1 MRVRVLLVL
10 IIALIASFFS
20 LITFSHASDYV
31 LFGKEL
37 NITGHVSQEFG
48 FAAHSDKKVKISSD
62 GRSKYYD
69 EPGLHSA
76 YFTIYLDSTL
86 WLTQDIHVRMINR
99 LMGDWVYTMKKHN
112 DSWRGRD
119 FTRSNTPLH
128 LELTAYDVLREFYI
142 NYMRGN
148 LSVRVGKQQL
158 AWGQADGIRL
168 CDIINPLDIS
178 REALFRDSDEGYE
191 TTRIPLLLVRI
202 NYTFGGMSFGP
213 IWEPGIEF
221 VFNPGDIRTPRLFDY
236 SIWSPHDPLLP
247 PGMNVSIL
255 DDRPDRQLDH
265 NEWGFRLKGNV
276 CDTRLTFNFWRG
288 YRNYW
293 DGVVPPVRGVAINPA
308 TGTLIVEKIYPKG
321 NSYGITATREW
332 YSFRNIFKGQINP
345 VLRLELLYQDDFVFN
360 TTRFPSFN
368 DQEIDE
374 KDILTYMLGFDWP
387 VKINLLNPE
396 RNIFISGQF
405 FHRHII
411 NYPDNYELQVGA
423 YGDWIAREDMFYS
436 TLLTRTSYFHDF
448 VKPQV
453 LAVVDW
459 TYGTWWLKPK
469 LRFEYGNNW
478 RPEIGAIFVFAGAND
493 YRREFGH
500 WADRDEVYVKMTYQF

>member
-1 MRVRVLLVL
+1 MRDRMFLVFIL
-10 IIALIASFFS
+10 VASFFCLS
-20 LITFSHASDYV
+20 TLCYAADYAV
-31 LFGKEL
+31 FGKEL
-37 NITGHVSQEFG
+37 NVTGYISQEAA
-48 FAAHSDKKVKISSD
+48 FAAHSDKKIN
-62 GRSKYYD
+62 GRHYD
-69 EPGLHSA
+69 DPGLHSA
-76 YFTIYLDSTL
+76 YFTVYLDSTF
-86 WLTQDIHVRMINR
+86 WLTQDIHIRMINR
-99 LMGDWVYTMKKHN
+99 LMGDWIYTMKRHN
-112 DSWRGRD
+112 DSWRGRG
-119 FTRSNTPLH
+119 FNRSNTPLH
-128 LELTAYDVLREFYI
+128 LELTPYDVIREFYI

-148 LSVRVGKQQL
+148 LSVRIGKQQI
-158 AWGQADGIRL
+158 AWGQADGLRL

-191 TTRIPLLLVRI
+191 TTRIPLFLIKI
-202 NYTFGGMSFGP
+202 NYTFGGKSFGP

-221 VFNPGDIRTPRLFDY
+221 VFNPGDIRAPRFYDY
-236 SIWSPHDPLLP
+236 SIWAPHDPLP
-247 PGMNVSIL
+247 PSIPGLKGLNVL
-255 DDRPDRQLDH
+255 DNRPDRQLDN

-276 CDTRLTFNFWRG
+276 YDTRVTFNFWRG

-293 DGVVPPVRGVAINPA
+293 DGVVPPVKIAFNPA
-308 TGTLIVEKIYPKG
+308 NGILTVEKIYPKG

-332 YSFRNIFKGQINP
+332 YSFRKFFKGQINP

-360 TTRFPSFN
+360 ETVPGKL
-368 DQEIDE
+368 DE
-374 KDILTYMLGFDWP
+374 KDVLTYMLGFDWP
-387 VKINLLNPE
+387 VKINLINPE
-396 RNIFISGQF
+396 KNIFISGQF
-405 FHRHII
+405 FQRHII
-411 NYPDNYELQVGA
+411 NYPDNYQLQVGP
-423 YGDWIAREDMFYS
+423 YSDWIAREDMFYS

-469 LRFEYGNNW
+469 VRFEYGNNW